1 MNSMNRIYVCR
12 WLVPLALLA
21 WGCGDPSAVDMN
33 AAPPALLVV
42 SKPPSGG
49 SGGSGSLVVCSKLP
63 YDSVTQVIGPAG
75 GGISGGAPVLLGG
88 WLAASA
94 PRRHRP
100 PGPVEHVRRALPP
113 PHGLDFLR

>member
-33 AAPPALLVV
+33 AAPPALLVA

-75 GGISGGAPVLLGG
+75 GGVLGGPPPLLGG
-88 WLAASA
+88 VAWAAR
-94 PRRHRP
+94 PRRRTPRDALRP
-100 PGPVEHVRRALPP
+100 TARRVVPTPRLCST
-113 PHGLDFLR
+113 